1 MNKRTWWKAAAVL
14 AVCGSAVAWA
24 DAPKVEAPVWSRAAA
39 PVPPAVSQ
47 PAPVVPASGTAPPA
61 GLPRIDVVPA
71 AALPPVSVPPAI
83 PVIPAPPAIPPAADP
98 IKPMLPSIP
107 GLAPP
112 AQPAKSADPVKPVPP
127 AIPDFNLRP
136 APDGNSVNSNG
147 AEARSQAKPEDRPLP
162 PTDKVVFPIPEQKPT
177 IPAIPTVQSKP
188 LPAVPAPPEVPMIP
202 AAPTSVERPMPN
214 TTSIPTPGVDPMML
228 KQLSL
233 AGVIGGALAFLPA
246 PAAALPVPPKTL
258 NLTVPVVADPA
269 PKTVDE
275 KLADLDKKVTD
286 LIEIVKGKRD
296 AQGFPIPTDP
306 GLASE
311 VKKLKNEIDDL
322 RKQLDDMKKST
333 SLKPAVPDA
342 MAGKGT
348 VRIENDYPVEI
359 SIVVNSNSYRVAAN
373 TKLDVTV
380 PAGEFSYQLLNSGTN
395 LAPVKS
401 PIKEKEV
408 VRLRIK

>member
-1 MNKRTWWKAAAVL
+1 
-14 AVCGSAVAWA
+14 
-24 DAPKVEAPVWSRAAA
+24 
-39 PVPPAVSQ
+39 
-47 PAPVVPASGTAPPA
+47 
-61 GLPRIDVVPA
+61 
-71 AALPPVSVPPAI
+71 
-83 PVIPAPPAIPPAADP
+83 
-98 IKPMLPSIP
+98 
-107 GLAPP
+107 
-112 AQPAKSADPVKPVPP
+112 
-127 AIPDFNLRP
+127 
-136 APDGNSVNSNG
+136 
-147 AEARSQAKPEDRPLP
+147 
-162 PTDKVVFPIPEQKPT
+162 
-177 IPAIPTVQSKP
+177 
-188 LPAVPAPPEVPMIP
+188 MI
-202 AAPTSVERPMPN
+202 
-214 TTSIPTPGVDPMML
+214 L

-233 AGVIGGALAFLPA
+233 AGVVGGALALLPA
-246 PAAALPVPPKTL
+246 PADALPIPPKSIK
-258 NLTVPVVADPA
+258 LTTPVVADP
-269 PKTVDE
+269 PTKTTDE
-275 KLADLDKKVTD
+275 KLADLDKKVSD

-322 RKQLDDMKKST
+322 RKQLEEAKKST
-333 SLKPAVPDA
+333 SLKPIVPDP

-380 PAGEFSYQLLNSGTN
+380 SAGEFSYQLLNSGTN